1 MKMRWLN
8 STKLIKLMS
17 STKKSEKKKIWDL
30 IFIKEFNQATS
41 CMIKKEVSRQ
51 ENSIL
56 KNREYKQKSI
66 KEKC

>member
-56 KNREYKQKSI
+56 RNREYKQKLI